1 MLRFHQDHAQTEGL
15 SLNPTTVPAP
25 IPTCASLTGL
35 VKKHDTQLTEGN
47 EQELLLCCS
56 YNYTFSSLAFRS
68 VPLARQG
75 AAGLEQLSV
84 HSAEHCG
91 HGAQLGAAPS
101 AARSPAGSE
110 SSAQSQ
116 ETQRP
121 RGSVLSMGWR

>member
-15 SLNPTTVPAP
+15 SLNLTTVPAP

-35 VKKHDTQLTEGN
+35 VKKHDAQLTEGN

-75 AAGLEQLSV
+75 AAGLEQLPV
-84 HSAEHCG
+84 HSAEHSG

-121 RGSVLSMGWR
+121 RGSVLSTGWR